1 MNAERMPTAAIINYG
16 MGNLFSVAQACR
28 VAGMSP
34 HLTTDSRDIATADLV
49 ILPGVGAFGSAME
62 RLRKRD
68 LIIPLKDRAIAQ
80 KPVMGICLGMQL
92 LLEESHEFGRHEGLG
107 IVKGTVER
115 LESPREA
122 SRELKVPHIGWNKI
136 CLSKFNDQLE
146 GAGASWNDTP
156 LSALES
162 GEYMYFVHSFR
173 CIPQDGR
180 ISLST
185 TRYGHIEFCSTL
197 QMGSIFACQY
207 HPERSGPSGLAIY
220 KWLAEHV

>member
-1 MNAERMPTAAIINYG
+1 MNFKRLPTVAIIDYG

-28 VAGMSP
+28 SAGMSP
-34 HLTTDSRDIATADLV
+34 QLTTDCRDIATADLV

-68 LIIPLKDRAIAQ
+68 LVTPLKDRAAAQ

-92 LLEESHEFGRHEGLG
+92 LLEESHEFGLHEGLG
-107 IVKGTVER
+107 IVAGTVER
-115 LESPREA
+115 LESMREA

-136 CLSKFNDQLE
+136 CLPNVNDQME
-146 GAGASWNDTP
+146 GAGASWSDTP
-156 LSALES
+156 LSALS
-162 GEYMYFVHSFR
+162 PGDYMYFVHSFR
-173 CIPQDGR
+173 CVPQDDR

-197 QMGSIFACQY
+197 QTGSIFACQY
-207 HPERSGPSGLAIY
+207 HPERSGSSGLAIY